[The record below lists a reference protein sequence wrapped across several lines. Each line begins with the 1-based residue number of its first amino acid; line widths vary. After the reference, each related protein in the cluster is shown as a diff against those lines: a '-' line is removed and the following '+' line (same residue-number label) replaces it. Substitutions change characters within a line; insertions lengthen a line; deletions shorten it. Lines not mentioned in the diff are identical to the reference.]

1 MNDDF
6 STIGS
11 FPSPPSDY
19 YPPQATVSLAE
30 TTLLTPSTPESF
42 VGVKE
47 EHEHETE
54 KKPTKK
60 RKSWG
65 QELPTPKTNLPPRKR
80 AKTEDEK
87 EQRRIERVLRNR
99 QAAQSSRERKRQEV
113 EKLEGEK
120 TTIEYENQMLKDR
133 LRAVEHDKLKLTRK
147 LAKMAAEMSVFKSTT
162 TSVTASI
169 ASTPESSPT
178 LTADLLHPQAIKQE
192 LDDYPFAL
200 PSPQNTLDPRHSS
213 ISSASPSSRSSSRS
227 MSPSR
232 FALESTAVPDMTQHP
247 AVMLCGLQCQSRT
260 AWYQSSPL
268 MASDAPQRQA
278 QMHLVILTTMHLLYL
293 TTFSAA
299 YSTIL
304 APLSQI
310 FISLKTGSPLTLNQT
325 WSANP
330 VDQETALFRLIRWL
344 ISTPVNPMTPSSH
357 SSTRSTAVSTATT
370 TTMSSRPTFRISL
383 LRRLLACSPAL
394 ARPLKGAT
402 ARALQMKASGALS
415 GKGSPENLLD
425 GCAWGSSLVM
435 DVRSD
440 DGWSTWMTMAAA
452 IELME
457 KEKLQM
463 AVRGG
468 DAANDIRRLC
478 ITLDALFEGKMGN
491 QTKVGDGGN
500 ISWRLSGQNDSRAAI
515 SGKLL

>member
-1 MNDDF
+1 M
-6 STIGS
+6 GS
-11 FPSPPSDY
+11 RTTD
-19 YPPQATVSLAE
+19 PQNE
-30 TTLLTPSTPESF
+30 PSTSVCSKAIIAIMF
-42 VGVKE
+42 F
-47 EHEHETE
+47 
-54 KKPTKK
+54 TKTDFYL
-60 RKSWG
+60 S
-65 QELPTPKTNLPPRKR
+65 KR

-120 TTIEYENQMLKDR
+120 MTIEYENQVLKDR
-133 LRAVEHDKLKLTRK
+133 LRAAEHDKLKLTQR

-162 TSVTASI
+162 TSVAASI
-169 ASTPESSPT
+169 VSTPESSPT
-178 LTADLLHPQAIKQE
+178 LTADLLHRQAIKQE

-227 MSPSR
+227 MSPSQI
-232 FALESTAVPDMTQHP
+232 ALDSTPVPDMTQHP
-247 AVMLCGLQCQSRT
+247 AAMLCGLQCQSGT
-260 AWYQSSPL
+260 AWCQSSL
-268 MASDAPQRQA
+268 SMSSEGPQRQA
-278 QMHLVILTTMHLLYL
+278 RTHLAILTTMHLLYL
-293 TTFSAA
+293 TMFSAA

-304 APLSQI
+304 VPLSQI

-325 WSANP
+325 CLANP
-330 VDQETALFRLIRWL
+330 VDRETALFHLIRWL
-344 ISTPVNPMTPSSH
+344 ISTPVNPMTNPSH
-357 SSTRSTAVSTATT
+357 SSTRSSAFSTATT
-370 TTMSSRPTFRISL
+370 NTMSSRPTFRISL

-415 GKGSPENLLD
+415 GKGGPENLLD

-435 DVRSD
+435 DVRTD
-440 DGWSTWMTMAAA
+440 DSWSTWMTMAAA

-457 KEKLQM
+457 KKNLPI

-468 DAANDIRRLC
+468 DAANDIRQLC
-478 ITLDALFEGKMGN
+478 IALDSLFEANMGK
-491 QTKVGDGGN
+491 QRKVGDGGN
-500 ISWRLSGQNDSRAAI
+500 ISWRSRGLGDSRTAI
-515 SGKLL
+515 SGKPL